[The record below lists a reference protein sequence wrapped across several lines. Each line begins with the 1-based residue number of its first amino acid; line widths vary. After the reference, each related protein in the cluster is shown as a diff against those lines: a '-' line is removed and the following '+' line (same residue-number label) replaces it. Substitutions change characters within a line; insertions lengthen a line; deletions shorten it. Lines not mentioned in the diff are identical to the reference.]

1 MFGTISLILALTTLV
16 VSALYYL
23 RLAGGGHPKALRVAR
38 IFYYLSATFITLA
51 SLHLFSLFLGDRF
64 EYGYVAGYSST
75 DLSLLLKVS
84 AFWAGQE
91 GSFLLWLWFASLLGL
106 WVMKRAK
113 SHEGWVM
120 FFYLLCQLF
129 LFVMLFVKNP
139 FAKLTF
145 TPVEGRGLNP
155 LLQNFWMVIHPPI
168 VFVGYAA
175 LAIPFSFALSSLIT
189 DEYKRW
195 VKTAL
200 PWVIFS
206 AVTLGIGIFI
216 GGYWAYE
223 TLGWGGYWGW
233 DPVENASLI
242 PWLFSIALLHG
253 MLIESSRGSLRK
265 TNLFLA
271 ILCFLLVL
279 YGTFL
284 TRSGVLAD
292 FSVHSFGDLGINNY
306 LIFFMGIF
314 ALFSLGLLIYRS
326 GGITAPVFS
335 KRLLSQQFTVFLTLL
350 FLSLSAVLILVG
362 TSAPILTRIFG
373 QASAVRIDYYL
384 NTHLPIAIVLG
395 LLLAFCPLLAWSGT
409 TVSEIARSILPPL
422 IAALLVT
429 VVAFILKV
437 KEIKLVLLLFTSLLA
452 AFVNVEVLVS
462 RLRESWVEL
471 GGYLAHFGLAIMLI
485 GVLASSG
492 YDSSERLAIAEGR
505 TESALGHELTF
516 QKVRELSP
524 KRAEVWIE
532 VRNGVDSFIAKPLFT
547 MGDQGLVRT
556 PFIKKYLFSDFYISP
571 EQISNNQ
578 EREGESLIL
587 TKGEEKEL
595 GGYRI
600 RFLDFD
606 LSPHDVGQGG
616 GVGAILEV
624 KSEKLQTQIT
634 PLIQFD
640 PQGRR
645 ISEPGELPDEGGLV
659 FLEQIWADSGQILI
673 RVASAEEVL
682 ILEVS
687 RKPLINFVWLGVIL
701 ISVGMLLATKR
712 RFSKL

>member
-1 MFGTISLILALTTLV
+1 VT
-16 VSALYYL
+16 
-23 RLAGGGHPKALRVAR
+23 
-38 IFYYLSATFITLA
+38 
-51 SLHLFSLFLGDRF
+51 
-64 EYGYVAGYSST
+64 GYSST
-75 DLSLLLKVS
+75 DLALLLKVS
-84 AFWAGQE
+84 AFWGAQE

-129 LFVMLFVKNP
+129 LFVMLFVKSP

-242 PWLFSIALLHG
+242 PWLFSLALLHG

-306 LIFFMGIF
+306 LILFMAIF

-335 KRLLSQQFTVFLTLL
+335 KTILSQQFTVFFTLL

-373 QASAVRIDYYL
+373 QASAVQIDYYV
-384 NTHLPIAIVLG
+384 NTHLPIAIALG

-409 TVSEIARSILPPL
+409 TVSDIARSILPPL

-429 VVAFILKV
+429 VVAFVLKV

-462 RLRESWVEL
+462 RLRESWVRL

-492 YDSSERLAIAEGR
+492 YNSSERLAIAEGG

-524 KRAEVWIE
+524 KKTEVWIE

-595 GGYRI
+595 RGYRI

-606 LSPHDVGQGG
+606 LSPHNAGQGG

-640 PQGRR
+640 PQGKR

-659 FLEQIWADSGQILI
+659 FLDQIRADSGQILI

>member
-1 MFGTISLILALTTLV
+1 MFGTISLFLALIFLV
-16 VSALYYL
+16 ISALFYL
-23 RLAGGGHPKALRVAR
+23 RLAGGHAKSLRVGR
-38 IFYYLSATFITLA
+38 ISYYLLATFVTLA

-84 AFWAGQE
+84 ALWAGQE
-91 GSFLLWLWFASLLGL
+91 GTFLLWLWFASLLGL

-113 SHEGWVM
+113 SREGWVM
-120 FFYLLCQLF
+120 FFYLLSQLF
-129 LFVMLFVKNP
+129 LFVMIFVNSP

-145 TPVEGRGLNP
+145 TPTEGRGLNP

-168 VFVGYAA
+168 VFIGYAA
-175 LAIPFSFALSSLIT
+175 LAIPFSFALSCLVT
-189 DEYKRW
+189 DEYKGW
-195 VKTAL
+195 IKTTF

-206 AVTLGIGIFI
+206 SLTLGVGIFI

-242 PWLFSIALLHG
+242 PWLFSLALLHG
-253 MLIESSRGSLRK
+253 MLIESSKGSLRK

-306 LIFFMGIF
+306 LILFMGIF
-314 ALFSLGLLIYRS
+314 ALFSLALLIYRS
-326 GGITAPVFS
+326 RGITAPVFS
-335 KRLLSQQFTVFLTLL
+335 KRLLSQQFMVFLALL
-350 FLSLSAVLILVG
+350 FLCLSAVLILLG

-373 QASAVRIDYYL
+373 QASAVQIDYYV

-409 TVSEIARSILPPL
+409 SVPELVRSILPAL
-422 IAALLVT
+422 IPALV
-429 VVAFILKV
+429 VAIVAFILQVREV
-437 KEIKLVLLLFTSLLA
+437 KLALLLFTSLFA

-462 RLRESWVEL
+462 RLRESWVNL
-471 GGYLAHFGLAIMLI
+471 GGYFSHFGLAIMLI
-485 GVLASSG
+485 GVIASSA
-492 YDSSERLAIAEGR
+492 YNTSQRIALPEGR

-524 KRAEVWIE
+524 KKAEVWIG
-532 VRNGVDSFIAKPLFT
+532 VRNGVDEFVAKPLFI

-571 EQISNNQ
+571 EQISTDRGG
-578 EREGESLIL
+578 ETESLL
-587 TKGEEKEL
+587 LSKGEGKEL
-595 GGYRI
+595 GGYLVK
-600 RFLDFD
+600 FLDFD
-606 LSPHDVGQGG
+606 LSFHNAAEGR
-616 GVGAILEV
+616 GVGATLEV
-624 KSEKLQTQIT
+624 SGEQMQARIT
-634 PLIQFD
+634 PALLHD
-640 PQGRR
+640 AQGRR
-645 ISEPGELPDEGGLV
+645 ISKPAELPDKAGLIY
-659 FLEQIWADSGQILI
+659 LDQIRADAGQIQITLG
-673 RVASAEEVL
+673 SGEETL
-682 ILEVS
+682 FLEVS

>member
-1 MFGTISLILALTTLV
+1 MFGSLSLLLALLFLV
-16 VSALYYL
+16 ISALFYL
-23 RLAGGGHPKALRVAR
+23 RLAGGHAKSLRVGR
-38 IFYYLSATFITLA
+38 ISYYLLATFVTLA
-51 SLHLFSLFLGDRF
+51 SVYLFSLFLGDRF
-64 EYGYVAGYSST
+64 EYGYVGGYSSS

-91 GSFLLWLWFASLLGL
+91 GTFLLWLWFASLLGL
-106 WVMKRAK
+106 WVMKKAK

-129 LFVMLFVKNP
+129 LFVMIFVNSP

-145 TPVEGRGLNP
+145 TPTEGRGLNP

-168 VFVGYAA
+168 VFIGYAA
-175 LAIPFSFALSSLIT
+175 LAIPFSFALSSLVT
-189 DEYKRW
+189 DDYKEW
-195 VKTAL
+195 AKTTF

-206 AVTLGIGIFI
+206 SLTLGVGIFI

-242 PWLFSIALLHG
+242 PWLFSLALLHG
-253 MLIESSRGSLRK
+253 MLIESSKGSLRK

-306 LIFFMGIF
+306 LILFMGIF

-373 QASAVRIDYYL
+373 QASAVQIDYYL

-409 TVSEIARSILPPL
+409 TFSEIARSILPPL

-462 RLRESWVEL
+462 RLRESWVNL
-471 GGYLAHFGLAIMLI
+471 GGYFAHFGLAIMLI
-485 GVLASSG
+485 GVIASSA
-492 YDSSERLAIAEGR
+492 YNTSQRIALPEGR

-524 KRAEVWIE
+524 KKAEVWIG
-532 VRNGVDSFIAKPLFT
+532 VKNGVDEFIAKPLFIL
-547 MGDQGLVRT
+547 GDQGLVRT

-571 EQISNNQ
+571 EQISTNQ
-578 EREGESLIL
+578 GEEGESLVL
-587 TKGEEKEL
+587 GKGEEKEL
-595 GGYRI
+595 GGYLI
-600 RFLDFD
+600 KFLDFD
-606 LSPHDVGQGG
+606 LSFHSNAEGR

-624 KSEKLQTQIT
+624 SRQQMKTRIT
-634 PLIQFD
+634 PAVLYD
-640 PQGRR
+640 SQGRR
-645 ISEPGELPDEGGLV
+645 TPKPSELPDGRGFV
-659 FLEQIWADSGQILI
+659 YLEQVRANAGQ
-673 RVASAEEVL
+673 VL
-682 ILEVS
+682 ISLGSPEEILFLEVS

-712 RFSKL
+712 RFQKL